1 MKRYAII
8 VAGGKG
14 LRMGSEVPKQFL
26 KVRGVPVLMLTLQK
40 FHAFD
45 HEMELI
51 VVLPEDQKDYWRGLC
66 LEHGCSIP
74 HQIVVGGETRF
85 HSVKN
90 GLDLIGTDSNA
101 VVGVHDGV
109 RPFVSDEVLQRCYT
123 LAEEKKAVIPV
134 IPVVETIRRV
144 YMEQCSVPRGGSVMV
159 PRNEYRLV
167 QTPQVF
173 NVALLKQAYKQTYM
187 VEFTDDATVV
197 EATGI
202 QVTLTEGNQEN
213 IKITTPF
220 DLKIAEIM

>member
-1 MKRYAII
+1 
-8 VAGGKG
+8 
-14 LRMGSEVPKQFL
+14 MGSEVPKQFL

-45 HEMELI
+45 PEMELI

-144 YMEQCSVPRGGSVMV
+144 YMEQCSAPRGGSVMV

>member
-45 HEMELI
+45 PEMELI

>member
-1 MKRYAII
+1 
-8 VAGGKG
+8 
-14 LRMGSEVPKQFL
+14 VPKQFL

-45 HEMELI
+45 PEMELI

>member
-26 KVRGVPVLMLTLQK
+26 TVRGVPVLMLTLQK

-45 HEMELI
+45 PKMELI
-51 VVLPEDQKDYWRGLC
+51 VVLPEDQMDYWRGLC
-66 LEHGCSIP
+66 QEHGCSIP
-74 HQIVVGGETRF
+74 HQIVAGGETRF
-85 HSVKN
+85 HSVKK
-90 GLDLIGTDSNA
+90 GLDLIEADNNA

-134 IPVVETIRRV
+134 MPVVETLRKV
-144 YMEQCSVPRGGSVMV
+144 YVEQCSMPRNGSVMV
-159 PRNEYRLV
+159 PRREYRLV

-173 NVALLKQAYKQTYM
+173 NVALLKQAYNQTY
-187 VEFTDDATVV
+187 VTEFTDDATVV
-197 EATGI
+197 EGIGI

-220 DLKIAEIM
+220 DLKIAENM